1 MKFAAVFFLLSLAPL
16 GQAGSP
22 EYFVPVHRIAGIG
35 VARDD
40 LSEALLADR
49 TDLMIQSQTF
59 AIMREAQALPGA
71 RRITSS
77 AKLQA
82 LFRSA
87 SAESGLPASL
97 IEAIAYLESWG
108 DPKAESPSG
117 PRGIMQISAA
127 TARSM
132 GLKVVVSTRY
142 KVSREKVQLASAT
155 KGRKPRYKYITHRT
169 PYIVTVRDDRMIP
182 ERAVPAA
189 ARYLAG
195 MERKFGGRDW
205 AIFAYHCGQGC
216 VAEMMDLTRKARGI
230 PADQLTVPR
239 MFFSCS
245 PVWNRELYQAIMSQ
259 MQRDWSP
266 TYYFRIMRAQQLL
279 AMFRSNP
286 DEFARLADQ
295 YRGDFSANTRPQ
307 HRLAIWLKRDDLVFH
322 HIDDIRT
329 DSSKLL
335 VKAIDRPDYLGYTL
349 RIAPGEPGNLDSFS
363 EASPAALGALS
374 YIAFETR
381 RLFQEMKPAGDTF
394 QPLPVSSLVETDD
407 DSHQPGQHEAL
418 SHTSGQVFDIDYSGL
433 PSAEVECLKF
443 VLEDLGWEGYLGFIE
458 DGVASL
464 HIGPSPESR
473 NFFSAIFQESIGK
486 KSDDGAGQ

>member
-1 MKFAAVFFLLSLAPL
+1 MKFAVLFFLLSLAPL

-22 EYFVPVHRIAGIG
+22 EYFVPVHRVSGIG

-40 LSEALLADR
+40 LSGELLSAR

-59 AIMREAQALPGA
+59 GIMREQQALPGA
-71 RRITSS
+71 RRITSN
-77 AKLQA
+77 AKLQS
-82 LFRSA
+82 LFKSA
-87 SAESGLPASL
+87 AAQSGLPASL

-132 GLKVVVSTRY
+132 GLKVIVSTRY
-142 KVSREKVQLASAT
+142 RVTRERVQLAAAT
-155 KGRKPRYKYITHRT
+155 KGRKARYKTITHRT
-169 PYIVTVRDDRMIP
+169 PYIVTARDDRMVP
-182 ERAVPAA
+182 DRAVPAA

-195 MERKFGGRDW
+195 MEKKFGGRDW

-216 VAEMMDLTRKARGI
+216 VSEMMDLTRKARGI
-230 PADQLTVPR
+230 PADEVTVPR

-245 PVWNRELYQAIMSQ
+245 PVWNRELYQAILSQ

-279 AMFRSNP
+279 AVYRSNP
-286 DEFARLADQ
+286 DEFARLAEQ
-295 YRGDFSANTRPQ
+295 YRGDFAGNSRPQ
-307 HRLAIWLKRDDLVFH
+307 HRLAVWLKHDDLIFH
-322 HIDDIRT
+322 NIDDIRA
-329 DSSKLL
+329 DSAKRLA
-335 VKAIDRPDYLGYTL
+335 KALDRPDYLGYTL
-349 RIAPGEPGNLDSFS
+349 RISPNESANLETLS

-381 RLFQEMKPAGDTF
+381 RLYEEMKRGDPF

-407 DSHQPGQHEAL
+407 YTRQPSQHEAL
-418 SHTSGQVFDIDYSGL
+418 AHTSGQVFDIDYSAL
-433 PSAEVECLKF
+433 PPAEVECLRF

-473 NFFSAIFQESIGK
+473 DFFSTVFQESIGK
-486 KSDDGAGQ
+486 KADEPVAQ